1 MEIRLL
7 KEGYK
12 SNENFYKD
20 FLEDKLFEKNYV
32 SEDYEIIDS
41 LPDFMPHIGH
51 IKDSKVKALEFQRG
65 IKTIRKYFLKYD
77 RDIIFNERFWHSY
90 FCLYKRDYIIE
101 KFNKVISNEKSF
113 KKNLLKNFNW
123 ENYIYKYIIIAQYV
137 GDNVPEEEQKRYDII
152 ILKNLD
158 LFNYIIKYNIFRNDK
173 FLIKMFDIID
183 ELDISKIMKA
193 KIKNRPDLGS
203 DERYGRRVVY
213 EFNKSYLVVP
223 APVLSKEDIKRYT
236 KEFLSMYYDKTDE
249 INWNL

>member
-1 MEIRLL
+1 M
-7 KEGYK
+7 
-12 SNENFYKD
+12 
-20 FLEDKLFEKNYV
+20 
-32 SEDYEIIDS
+32 
-41 LPDFMPHIGH
+41 
-51 IKDSKVKALEFQRG
+51 
-65 IKTIRKYFLKYD
+65 
-77 RDIIFNERFWHSY
+77 
-90 FCLYKRDYIIE
+90 
-101 KFNKVISNEKSF
+101 
-113 KKNLLKNFNW
+113 KNFNW

-213 EFNKSYLVVP
+213 EFNKSYPVVP